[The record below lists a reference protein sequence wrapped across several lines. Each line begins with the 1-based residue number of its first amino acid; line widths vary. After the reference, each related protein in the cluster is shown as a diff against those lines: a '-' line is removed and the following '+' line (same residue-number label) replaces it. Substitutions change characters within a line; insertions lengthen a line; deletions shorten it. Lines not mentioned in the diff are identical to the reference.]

1 MARLAWRWLQFA
13 VAMTAVVASVAFE
26 AARVSAAP
34 ATGVRQTSDARAAAG
49 THASAGG
56 TARVSAATSAYA
68 ASSTSLRFGDQ
79 GPVVKSI
86 QQRLNQL
93 GYYAGPAD
101 GRYGSDLREA
111 VWAFKEVQGLPMN
124 ARSNSIITDA
134 FRQALAR
141 PRQPVSK
148 FPHGGAGRIE
158 VNLGIQVLVLYRHNR
173 PHLILHVSSGG
184 GYYFCA
190 APGNCA
196 DAVTPDGS
204 YTALSYL
211 PGTITVPLGFMRNP
225 VFFIGTVYAI
235 HGGEPVPWYPD
246 SHGCVRIY
254 SDVEN
259 WFHNY
264 VHIGSTRIYIFGTAP
279 YRPRLAT
286 ASVS

>member
-1 MARLAWRWLQFA
+1 MGQSVRRWLHCSVA
-13 VAMTAVVASVAFE
+13 VAAVAGSIVFE
-26 AARVSAAP
+26 ARSVEARSFSGTPVAARTHDAPKTRTAADVSP
-34 ATGVRQTSDARAAAG
+34 PLPPV
-49 THASAGG
+49 
-56 TARVSAATSAYA
+56 
-68 ASSTSLRFGDQ
+68 LRFGAS
-79 GPVVKSI
+79 GPAVKSI

-101 GRYGSDLREA
+101 GKYGQDLKEA

-124 ARSNSIITDA
+124 ARSNSVITVA
-134 FRQALAR
+134 FQQALAH
-141 PRQPVSK
+141 PRQPYSK
-148 FPHGGAGRIE
+148 FRTGGSGRIE
-158 VNLGIQVLVLYRHNR
+158 INLGIQVLILYRQNK

-190 APGNCA
+190 SSTNCGY
-196 DAVTPDGS
+196 AVTPDGS

-211 PGTITVPLGFMRNP
+211 PGTITVPLGFMENP

-254 SDVEN
+254 SDVVN
-259 WFHNY
+259 WFHND
-264 VHIGSTRIYIFGTAP
+264 VNIGSTPIYIFGKAP
-279 YRPRLAT
+279 YRPKLAT

>member
-1 MARLAWRWLQFA
+1 MAQLVRRWLYCA
-13 VAMTAVVASVAFE
+13 VAIAAVASSIVFE
-26 AARVSAAP
+26 AGRVGAIQASGTNAADR
-34 ATGVRQTSDARAAAG
+34 TGAAAAKSPAKT
-49 THASAGG
+49 THASASTETY
-56 TARVSAATSAYA
+56 TAPPAV
-68 ASSTSLRFGDQ
+68 LRFGAH
-79 GPVVKSI
+79 GPAIRSI

-101 GRYGSDLREA
+101 GRYGNDLREA

-124 ARSNSIITDA
+124 ALSNSVITVA
-134 FRQALAR
+134 FRQALLH

-148 FPHGGAGRIE
+148 YPNGGAGRIE
-158 VNLGIQVLVLYRHNR
+158 INLHIQVLVLYRANQ
-173 PHLILHVSSGG
+173 PHLILHISSGG

-190 APGNCA
+190 SASNCGN
-196 DAVTPDGS
+196 AVTPDGS

-254 SDVEN
+254 DDAVE
-259 WFHNY
+259 WFHND
-264 VHIGSTRIYIFGTAP
+264 VAIGSTPIYIFGTAP

-286 ASVS
+286 ASTT